1 MTFQNLFIAHDRTK
15 SEEQWLE
22 EEMAEQV
29 VRRKVIVK
37 AMDELAPQRDVWY
50 AEFFERIQT
59 RGFNHDGD
67 ARTKIKADDIPVKPA
82 RPHKVVY

>member
-1 MTFQNLFIAHDRTK
+1 MTFQNLFIAHERTK
-15 SEEQWLE
+15 PEEEWLK

-29 VRRKVIVK
+29 ARHKEIVT
-37 AMDELAPQRDVWY
+37 AMEALAPQRDIWY
-50 AEFFERIQT
+50 AEFFERIQA

-67 ARTKIKADDIPVKPA
+67 ARTKIRPEDLPVKPA